1 MTPAFTTLSRAL
13 ATGAVAGVG
22 GGLASLGGGTLVIP
36 LLMGWLGLAPLAA
49 RGTAM
54 AVSLFSAVVGSLVY
68 AGHGMLDLPVA
79 VWVAVPSFLLAPL
92 LAKWSEGWPARRL
105 KAAFGLVVMIGGVL
119 VIARDHLTGGL
130 ALAAGWQTGFLLLVG
145 VHGAPVLAARL
156 LPGAA
161 PLDGGRRLADGRPLL
176 GSHKTW
182 RGVAA
187 MLIAGLLL
195 APLLGLP
202 WPAGLVAGSASAAG
216 DLATSFLKR
225 RLGLSPGTS
234 VPGLDQLPEVLL
246 PLLAVRPWVAP
257 GLAQLLLVAVAF
269 VAADLLLTRLGRR
282 LGLFP
287 RAP

>member
-1 MTPAFTTLSRAL
+1 MTPTITTLSRAL

-105 KAAFGLVVMIGGVL
+105 KAGFGLVVMIGGVL

-145 VHGAPVLAARL
+145 VIEGAVSGIIGISGGPVLAPLFVLGLGMPQQLAQGCSLAARL
-156 LPGAA
+156 PAVVSGTWENARLGNIRWPLVPGLAA
-161 PLDGGRRLADGRPLL
+161 GAVAGAWG
-176 GSHKTW
+176 GSHLALWLPEQGLRT
-182 RGVAA
+182 GF
-187 MLIAGLLL
+187 GLLL
-195 APLLGLP
+195 IGLGLHY
-202 WPAGLVAGSASAAG
+202 
-216 DLATSFLKR
+216 
-225 RLGLSPGTS
+225 
-234 VPGLDQLPEVLL
+234 
-246 PLLAVRPWVAP
+246 LLAR
-257 GLAQLLLVAVAF
+257 GE
-269 VAADLLLTRLGRR
+269 R
-282 LGLFP
+282 
-287 RAP
+287 